1 MADWVAAWPI
11 FDVCARETGFEG
23 GGRLRVPWWRQ
34 KAAEDQLRVT
44 MEAIWEAARVRRRQE
59 SSRGDGSEGGSEG
72 GGTDR
77 EE

>member
-1 MADWVAAWPI
+1 MAEWVATWPI

-44 MEAIWEAARVRRRQE
+44 MEAILEAARVRRRQE

-72 GGTDR
+72 GSTDR